1 MKELSLLS
9 SLCVQTLAFGILVFG
24 GFLFYFFLQ
33 YVVMSL
39 HKDISS
45 QFLLRL
51 ETAVSG
57 QVVSFIYNTLIY
69 VNIYII
75 Q

>member
-1 MKELSLLS
+1 
-9 SLCVQTLAFGILVFG
+9 
-24 GFLFYFFLQ
+24 
-33 YVVMSL
+33 MSL

-69 VNIYII
+69 VNTSFNSLSLNSMQKCLREISGKLRTHSLFKLLCFTEH
-75 Q
+75 